1 MKSRN
6 FNSIVLYDMTIET
19 IIVPNLHNVNNILSL
34 EHSNNE
40 ITEVD
45 VLSYG
50 SRNSKVWLQMS
61 KEKGKSRETDNLAN
75 TSTSESCK
83 HEF

>member
-50 SRNSKVWLQMS
+50 SRNSKVWLQIS

-75 TSTSESCK
+75 TCTS
-83 HEF
+83 

>member
-19 IIVPNLHNVNNILSL
+19 IIVPNLHNENKILSL

-75 TSTSESCK
+75 TSTS
-83 HEF
+83 

>member
-19 IIVPNLHNVNNILSL
+19 IIVPNLHNENKILSL

-50 SRNSKVWLQMS
+50 SRNSKVWLQIS

-75 TSTSESCK
+75 TSTS
-83 HEF
+83 

>member
-19 IIVPNLHNVNNILSL
+19 IIVPNLHNENNILSL

-75 TSTSESCK
+75 TCTS
-83 HEF
+83 

>member
-75 TSTSESCK
+75 TSTS
-83 HEF
+83 

>member
-19 IIVPNLHNVNNILSL
+19 IIVPNLHNENKILSL

-50 SRNSKVWLQMS
+50 SRNSKVWLQIS

-75 TSTSESCK
+75 TCTS
-83 HEF
+83 

>member
-6 FNSIVLYDMTIET
+6 FNSIVLNDMTIET
-19 IIVPNLHNVNNILSL
+19 IIVPNLHNKNKTVAL

-45 VLSYG
+45 VLSY
-50 SRNSKVWLQMS
+50 RFQ
-61 KEKGKSRETDNLAN
+61 E
-75 TSTSESCK
+75 
-83 HEF
+83 